1 MIEQVSRRR
10 LPRAERERQLVDVA
24 EAVFAERG
32 FREASMEEIALRAGV
47 TKPILYDH
55 FGSKDGLV
63 AACIRRAGAQLL
75 VSITTAVE
83 SARGPAEVLRAG
95 FAGFFDFI
103 ESHGQA
109 WFTLVGENA
118 VVGEAAAALEAIRR
132 DQAAFVARA
141 LADEFPSARREEV
154 AVFAEAII
162 GACERIALWRREA
175 ADVSVDEAATTL
187 MALVW
192 GGLAGIARV

>member
-1 MIEQVSRRR
+1 MIEQVTRRR

-24 EAVFAERG
+24 QEVFAERG
-32 FREASMEEIALRAGV
+32 FREVSMEEIAIRAGV

-75 VSITTAVE
+75 VSITTAVQ
-83 SARGPAEVLRAG
+83 SATGPAEVLRAG

-118 VVGEAAAALEAIRR
+118 VVGEAAAALEAVRR

-141 LADEFPSARREEV
+141 LAQDFPTARPQQV

-162 GACERIALWRREA
+162 GACERIALWRR
-175 ADVSVDEAATTL
+175 DVPGVSVDEAAATL
-187 MALVW
+187 MSLVW
-192 GGLAGIARV
+192 GGLAGIARA

>member
-1 MIEQVSRRR
+1 MIEHVARRR

-24 EAVFAERG
+24 QEVFAERG
-32 FREASMEEIALRAGV
+32 FREASMDEIAIRAGV

-75 VSITTAVE
+75 ASITAAVQ

-95 FAGFFDFI
+95 FAGFFEFI

-109 WFTLVGENA
+109 WFTLMGENA

-132 DQAAFVARA
+132 DQAAYVART
-141 LADEFPSARREEV
+141 LAEDFPSARPQEV

-175 ADVSVDEAATTL
+175 PAVSVDEAATAL
-187 MALVW
+187 MTLVW
-192 GGLAGIARV
+192 GGLAGIARA